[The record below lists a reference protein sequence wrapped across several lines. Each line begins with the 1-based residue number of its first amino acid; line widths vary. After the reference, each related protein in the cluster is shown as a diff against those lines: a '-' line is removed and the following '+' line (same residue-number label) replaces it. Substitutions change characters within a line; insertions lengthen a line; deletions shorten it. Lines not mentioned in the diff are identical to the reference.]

1 MRIGSGYDSHRLVEG
16 RKLVL
21 AGVEIA
27 FERGLEGWSDAD
39 AVSHAV
45 VDAICGAACLGDIGT
60 LFPVGDDRYRGI
72 SSIRLLE
79 RVVALAADKGFRVG
93 NVDVT
98 VIAEKPQLSPFAA
111 QMRQNLAD
119 AMGVIADCVS
129 VKAKTNEG
137 MGFIGRGEGIAVL
150 AVVLLNP

>member
-79 RVVALAADKGFRVG
+79 RVVALAADKGFGVG